1 MYFLKKLVW
10 LYAVHPWLI
19 LREKGWQLN
28 YEVTKDTVIN
38 VQNLSVWR
46 PFPCNAIHYR
56 NSNVF
61 FAFGCC
67 WSWSC
72 MPSWDTQNTA
82 MLKCHQ
88 ALVTTPLCC
97 WSPLN
102 CTSLLRAPA
111 LLRVCPPC
119 RPSCGTGLRQLR
131 QLRHCS
137 CLAAVLSG
145 CWASLQGPLAASFIW
160 PWGKRL
166 PYLCSGGKASLSPA
180 FSLWKHPGKLLSCA
194 TSRQLWQ
201 VSFTHQ
207 GVPRS
212 PSRDKFSSWVA
223 EEPVLEDNNG
233 NGSKNLPLNVRLKSK
248 WDILLSALC
257 SSH

>member
-28 YEVTKDTVIN
+28 YKVTKDTVIN
-38 VQNLSVWR
+38 VQSLSVWR
-46 PFPCNAIHYR
+46 SFPCNTIHYR
-56 NSNVF
+56 NSNMF
-61 FAFGCC
+61 FAFGYC

-72 MPSWDTQNTA
+72 VPSWDAQNTA

-102 CTSLLRAPA
+102 CTSVLWASA

-119 RPSCGTGLRQLR
+119 QTARAAPPSPGTGLQQL
-131 QLRHCS
+131 Q
-137 CLAAVLSG
+137 AAPALL
-145 CWASLQGPLAASFIW
+145 WASLQGRLAASFIW

-166 PYLCSGGKASLSPA
+166 PYLCSGGKAPLSPA
-180 FSLWKHPGKLLSCA
+180 FSLWKHLSENFSHVQHPGSSDRCA
-194 TSRQLWQ
+194 SLIKVFQEVLAGTSFHHGWL
-201 VSFTHQ
+201 
-207 GVPRS
+207 
-212 PSRDKFSSWVA
+212 
-223 EEPVLEDNNG
+223 
-233 NGSKNLPLNVRLKSK
+233 KNQFWKTITEMEAKIYP
-248 WDILLSALC
+248 
-257 SSH
+257 

>member
-46 PFPCNAIHYR
+46 PFPRNAIHYR

-72 MPSWDTQNTA
+72 MPGWDTQNTA

-111 LLRVCPPC
+111 LLRGCPPC
-119 RPSCGTGLRQLR
+119 PVQPLLWHGAPAAPALLVPGGPAQRVLGIPAGACSSQLHLALRKKAPKSIPL
-131 QLRHCS
+131 S
-137 CLAAVLSG
+137 CL
-145 CWASLQGPLAASFIW
+145 
-160 PWGKRL
+160 
-166 PYLCSGGKASLSPA
+166 
-180 FSLWKHPGKLLSCA
+180 FSLK
-194 TSRQLWQ
+194 TSRKTFLVCNIQAALTGELH
-201 VSFTHQ
+201 S
-207 GVPRS
+207 
-212 PSRDKFSSWVA
+212 SRCTK
-223 EEPVLEDNNG
+223 
-233 NGSKNLPLNVRLKSK
+233 KS
-248 WDILLSALC
+248 
-257 SSH
+257 